1 MSNNEVFEQI
11 IETVSKKIINEYL
24 TNITIVKDGIKVDN
38 NKKRLFQYSNNLN
51 SNIIL
56 KALNNNVDNIAMN
69 ISRHLNIK
77 DIQSIKKILNDQI
90 NSSSFK
96 NQLNKLS
103 YEFSTTKK
111 MSASELKD
119 IYYQHIKYNLL
130 YGDIKE
136 KIFALA
142 TDDDFKDWLKRRWK
156 LVTCGYI
163 IVLLILFITYYVF
176 IHELN

>member
-24 TNITIVKDGIKVDN
+24 TDITIVKNGNTEDN
-38 NKKRLFQYSNNLN
+38 NKKQLFQYSNNLN
-51 SNIIL
+51 SAIIIE
-56 KALNNNVDNIAMN
+56 ALNNNVDNIAMN
-69 ISRHLNIK
+69 ISRHINIK
-77 DIQSIKKILNDQI
+77 DIQSIKKILNDRI
-90 NSSSFK
+90 NSSNFK

-111 MSASELKD
+111 MSVSELKN

-130 YGDIKE
+130 YGDIRE

-142 TDDDFKDWLKRRWK
+142 KDDDFKDWLKRRWK
-156 LVTCGYI
+156 LVTCGYMAI
-163 IVLLILFITYYVF
+163 LLILFITYYVF
-176 IHELN
+176 IHKLD